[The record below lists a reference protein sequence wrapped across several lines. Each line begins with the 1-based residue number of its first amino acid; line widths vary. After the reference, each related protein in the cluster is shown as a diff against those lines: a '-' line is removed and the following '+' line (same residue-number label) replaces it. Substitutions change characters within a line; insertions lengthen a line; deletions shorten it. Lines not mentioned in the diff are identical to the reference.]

1 MSCVSSQFLSSQLTL
16 TSHVSP
22 EDFQMGYS
30 MTGTVERSQS
40 KYMGFQTTHM
50 AFVRR
55 KVRQAAESAAEASQN
70 VVNNQIHP
78 EALRL
83 PHHSSVVP
91 SPAPKPKSNRPK
103 LNYGRKSCW
112 RERKG
117 DYD

>member
-1 MSCVSSQFLSSQLTL
+1 
-16 TSHVSP
+16 
-22 EDFQMGYS
+22 
-30 MTGTVERSQS
+30 
-40 KYMGFQTTHM
+40 MGFQTTHM

-55 KVRQAAESAAEASQN
+55 KVRQAAESAAEGSQN

-103 LNYGRKSCW
+103 LNYGRKSCCL
-112 RERKG
+112 EIVSAKG
-117 DYD
+117 QTEKTVVFTKTLHRVTSSVEIFEGFFL